1 MTALT
6 VVGLALI
13 LLAGLVHVYIFLLES
28 VLWRRQGARTF
39 GLPAAEVEPVRP
51 WAFNQGFYNLFLA
64 VGAIGGSVVAAVG
77 VLASGSVAA
86 APLAAALGIAA
97 FVAAVMVG
105 ASLVLI
111 ATSRAQLRGALV
123 QGVLPL
129 LGLVGLSIGCF
140 TCAAG

>member
-6 VVGLALI
+6 VIGLGLI
-13 LLAGLVHVYIFLLES
+13 LLAGLTHVYIFLLES
-28 VLWRRQGARTF
+28 VLWRRRGARTF
-39 GLPAAEVEPVRP
+39 GLPPADVEPVRP

-64 VGAIGGSVVAAVG
+64 VGAIGGSIVAAIG
-77 VLASGSVAA
+77 VMAPGSVAA
-86 APLAAALGIAA
+86 APLAAVLGIAA

-111 ATSRAQLRGALV
+111 ATSRTQLRGALV

-129 LGLVGLSIGCF
+129 LGLIGLGVGCF
-140 TCAAG
+140 M